1 MATQVSVKGNLDS
14 ALKRFKQKCSRDG
27 IPSEIKKRKF
37 YKKPGEVRKEEKK
50 LNTRNSRKRN
60 RERREN

>member
-1 MATQVSVKGNLDS
+1 MTEVAVKGNLDS

-37 YKKPGEVRKEEKK
+37 YEKPGKRRREEKEK
-50 LNTRNSRKRN
+50 NIRNAQKKSRGN
-60 RERREN
+60 Y